1 LKDCPCKRSEGVS
14 FDYDSIKEKEGGSHW
29 ATYSDLFMVLSLVFL
44 LLYVI
49 ASLRTGTSN
58 IQNQTQYQEVIRERD
73 DLKQQIKVY
82 NTLKDNYLQTG
93 ASKDEQQM
101 YEELMDKLVL
111 LKEEAKKEKDDLR
124 QAALENEKKEMAL
137 NKYQQMIRNIINTN
151 MVSNVRIKRRDKTI
165 EKNYQEID
173 SQKEEIQSLESTVA
187 QKQKEIQ
194 KGESKIKNLNQV
206 LDSKV
211 SELQKAYKQN
221 KISKKKMQQQIAKL
235 KTENQQQVKN
245 LQAQNAEAAK
255 EILRNQQ
262 IIAQAT
268 QELEQAQQTISQQ
281 QQNIERLAQEKQEVS
296 QKISQMRQEF
306 NQRMQ
311 SEKAEF
317 EKALNQ
323 EKLSAQAK
331 AKKQQEF
338 LKKAKAK
345 EMALAA
351 EIQNMESKVQNVQ
364 GELEKTREEK
374 AKADAQSQALA
385 AKNKD
390 LSGQKE
396 KLSSDLQ
403 KMKEIANARKKLVND
418 MKDNLAKS
426 GLKADVDD
434 KTGDVII
441 HFGEEYFDTGKANL
455 KPGMEAVLKKLMPA
469 YSKTL
474 FADPKTAEKISS
486 VEIIGYASPTYK
498 GKYVNPVSLEADNK
512 EAVNYNLDLSYY
524 RARSIFDYIFDTSKM
539 QYDNQSKLLPMVK
552 VTGRSFLAE
561 GEEKRDISSMSHKEY
576 CEKFDCKKS
585 QRVVIKFNLEN

>member
-1 LKDCPCKRSEGVS
+1 VS

>member
-1 LKDCPCKRSEGVS
+1 VS

-82 NTLKDNYLQTG
+82 NTLKENYLQTG

-165 EKNYQEID
+165 ERNYQEID

-194 KGESKIKNLNQV
+194 KGESKIKNLNHV

-235 KTENQQQVKN
+235 KTENQQEVKN

-262 IIAQAT
+262 IIAQAN

-539 QYDNQSKLLPMVK
+539 KYDNQSKLLPMVK

>member
-82 NTLKDNYLQTG
+82 NTLKENYLQTG

-165 EKNYQEID
+165 ERNYQEID

-194 KGESKIKNLNQV
+194 KGESKIKNLNHV

-235 KTENQQQVKN
+235 KTENQQEVKS

-539 QYDNQSKLLPMVK
+539 KYDNQSKLLPMVK